1 MLASTIQF
9 SNTNQKTRPPE
20 NTYPHNEGRFEPDR
34 VLQGLIQKQQ
44 RVLPQDPTVC
54 RTSKLV
60 FAVLTSLKKVEQ
72 TLHNPSET
80 VAVLAGSSNEEH
92 C

>member
-1 MLASTIQF
+1 M
-9 SNTNQKTRPPE
+9 PE
-20 NTYPHNEGRFEPDR
+20 
-34 VLQGLIQKQQ
+34 VLIQKQQ

-60 FAVLTSLKKVEQ
+60 FADLTGLKKVEQ